1 MRRHLLALCLP
12 LLLAAC
18 DQPPTPPPETA
29 AGEAP
34 AAAAAETPPESP
46 ATPVAQPDTAPL
58 FGTWA
63 ADPGWCRGEGDGF
76 PITISATRFEGRENS
91 CDITELTGNGDG
103 TFTATLACTGEGQ
116 STTERV
122 SMEPIFGPTGE
133 GIRLGYLDRG
143 GDPVLVFR
151 CTGTGDATSPEPAQ

>member
-1 MRRHLLALCLP
+1 MRRNLLVLCLP

-18 DQPPTPPPETA
+18 DQPPAPSADTTASEQPAETA
-29 AGEAP
+29 P
-34 AAAAAETPPESP
+34 VTP

-63 ADPGWCRGEGDGF
+63 ANLAWCRGEGDGF

-91 CDITELTGNGDG
+91 CDITELAGNGDG
-103 TFTATLACTGEGQ
+103 TFTATLACTGEGE
-116 STTERV
+116 SVTERV

-133 GIRLGYLDRG
+133 GIRLNYLDRG

-151 CTGTGDATSPEPAQ
+151 CQTSATSPEPAQ